1 MVSDLLELIENPKDI
16 SKISCI
22 KTDYED
28 FERNTEFITR
38 ILGSDARGFFIEK
51 SAYIIFE
58 QTPNILMIINKKE
71 GFNKEDFYVDNLNIE
86 IEGKSNRRINNFFIM
101 LKNDL
106 ISYKFQLMI
115 LVLLYI
121 IIFCTAKSIIS
132 LKELNTIFVDITSIF
147 IGMLFVF
154 ATMFYKEDELEEAI
168 KNGKAQ
174 EIFLTDKY
182 IFILAMISMLLVI
195 ISNGILEYE
204 VNNSIIQIKDFI
216 KQNYYYIYWFI
227 KYGISEILTGISIV
241 LNYICFRSIIDYYL
255 NKIKAKAINRHIK
268 IVRDQ
273 IIDDKIRKV

>member
-86 IEGKSNRRINNFFIM
+86 IEGKSNRRINNFFTM

-216 KQNYYYIYWFI
+216 KQNYYYIYCFI
-227 KYGISEILTGISIV
+227 KYGISEILTGIYIV

>member
-16 SKISCI
+16 SEISCI
-22 KTDYED
+22 KTNYED
-28 FERNTEFITR
+28 FEKHTKFITR
-38 ILGSDARGFFIEK
+38 FFGSDARGFFIEK

-204 VNNSIIQIKDFI
+204 VNNSIVQIKDFI

-273 IIDDKIRKV
+273 IIADKIRKV

>member
-86 IEGKSNRRINNFFIM
+86 IEGKSNRRINNFFTM

>member
-22 KTDYED
+22 KTAYED
-28 FERNTEFITR
+28 FERNTEFITK

-86 IEGKSNRRINNFFIM
+86 IEGKSNRRINNFFTM

-121 IIFCTAKSIIS
+121 IIFCTTKSIIS

>member
-22 KTDYED
+22 KTAYED
-28 FERNTEFITR
+28 FERNTEFITK

-71 GFNKEDFYVDNLNIE
+71 GFNKEDFYVGNLNIE
-86 IEGKSNRRINNFFIM
+86 IEGKSNRRINNFFTM

-121 IIFCTAKSIIS
+121 IIFCTAKSLIS

-204 VNNSIIQIKDFI
+204 VNNSLIQIKDFI

>member
-22 KTDYED
+22 KTAYED
-28 FERNTEFITR
+28 FERNTEFITK

-71 GFNKEDFYVDNLNIE
+71 GFNKEDFYVGNLNIE
-86 IEGKSNRRINNFFIM
+86 IEGKSNRRINNFFTM

-121 IIFCTAKSIIS
+121 IIFCTAKSLIS

-204 VNNSIIQIKDFI
+204 VNNSLIQIKDFI

-241 LNYICFRSIIDYYL
+241 LNYICFKSIIDYYL

>member
-22 KTDYED
+22 KTAYED
-28 FERNTEFITR
+28 FERNTEFITK

-86 IEGKSNRRINNFFIM
+86 IEGKSNRRINNFFTM

-121 IIFCTAKSIIS
+121 IIFCTTKSIIS

-241 LNYICFRSIIDYYL
+241 LNYICFRSIIDY
-255 NKIKAKAINRHIK
+255 
-268 IVRDQ
+268 
-273 IIDDKIRKV
+273 

>member
-86 IEGKSNRRINNFFIM
+86 IEGKSNRRINNFFTM

-204 VNNSIIQIKDFI
+204 VNNSLIQIKDFI